1 MINLLFETSL
11 NSPLGELGLLADDT
25 YLIELSLKGLKGLS
39 LRGKSEKQRFQLEK
53 EQLNQYFLK
62 KRNYFTFKIHVG
74 GTDFQQSVFESM
86 KQIEYGR
93 VLTYK
98 QLASKIGKPRAYR
111 AVGSA
116 CGANRLPIVIP
127 CHRVVSSSGLG
138 GFGGGIKRKRFLLDL
153 ESN

>member
-1 MINLLFETSL
+1 M
-11 NSPLGELGLLADDT
+11 GEIGLLADDT
-25 YLIELSLKGLKGLS
+25 YLIELSLMGLKGLS

-53 EQLNQYFLK
+53 EQLSQYFLK
-62 KRNYFTFKIHVG
+62 KRNHFTFKIRIG

-86 KQIEYGR
+86 KQIKYGR

-98 QLASKIGKPRAYR
+98 QLAFKIGRPNAYR

-116 CGANRLPIVIP
+116 CGANKIPIVIP
-127 CHRVVSSSGLG
+127 CHRVVSSTGLG
-138 GFGGGIKRKRFLLDL
+138 GFSSGIQRKKFLLNL